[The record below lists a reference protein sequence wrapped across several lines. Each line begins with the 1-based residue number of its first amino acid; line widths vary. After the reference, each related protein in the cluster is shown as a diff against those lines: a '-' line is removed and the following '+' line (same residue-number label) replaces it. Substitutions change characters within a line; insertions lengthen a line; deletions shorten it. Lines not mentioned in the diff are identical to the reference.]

1 MSEEITTRKKLIRNG
16 EKPIQKYRFI
26 VQLLFAALCIWIGVE
41 FYLFVK
47 YLETGGSAS
56 YFTRPPGVD
65 GFLPISSLM
74 SFYYFLTTGT
84 IHSAH
89 PAGMFIFF
97 GIVLMS
103 LVIGKSFCSW
113 LCPIGL
119 LTELIGDFG
128 EKIFKRKIQ
137 LPRFLDY
144 PLRSLKYLM
153 LGFLFYAVFFLMT
166 SAALK
171 AFLDSPY
178 NLVADV
184 KMYYF
189 FAGISRF
196 SLIVISILF
205 VLSVVIRNFWCRYLC
220 PYGALL
226 GIASLLYL
234 AGCIEA
240 DYTEDVQALGLE
252 IEALIPETINSNF
265 ILPVE
270 EPYEITY
277 SMDSTVFTNEFIY
290 ESPVYD
296 QDKEFK
302 FTISR
307 GKTTQEFTKTV
318 YVLSSESGENET
330 KLYLDLPILESQIS
344 KEDYTQANVRV
355 ETRTNGVYG
364 ITHET
369 TEAQLRGR
377 GNSTWF
383 SYPKR
388 PYRLRFDKN
397 TSILGMPEA
406 KNYVLLAEFADR
418 SLMRNVVVQKMA
430 SLFTDKIYDL
440 ETRYVELYIN
450 NEYRGL
456 YVLTEQVETHKNKLS
471 IESIP
476 GEINTGYFMELDMR
490 LRDQPIDP
498 GHFWFIAR
506 GYPYEIKEPDPE
518 DPLYIDAQTAYLA
531 DYLSVLDQTLMD
543 HSDYEDYMDVDAW
556 VDYFIIQEFVKNVDI
571 GFSSVFLYK
580 EKDGVIKP
588 GPLWDFD

>member
-1 MSEEITTRKKLIRNG
+1 MKKLMM
-16 EKPIQKYRFI
+16 
-26 VQLLFAALCIWIGVE
+26 
-41 FYLFVK
+41 
-47 YLETGGSAS
+47 
-56 YFTRPPGVD
+56 
-65 GFLPISSLM
+65 LM
-74 SFYYFLTTGT
+74 
-84 IHSAH
+84 I
-89 PAGMFIFF
+89 
-97 GIVLMS
+97 
-103 LVIGKSFCSW
+103 
-113 LCPIGL
+113 
-119 LTELIGDFG
+119 
-128 EKIFKRKIQ
+128 
-137 LPRFLDY
+137 
-144 PLRSLKYLM
+144 
-153 LGFLFYAVFFLMT
+153 
-166 SAALK
+166 
-171 AFLDSPY
+171 
-178 NLVADV
+178 
-184 KMYYF
+184 
-189 FAGISRF
+189 
-196 SLIVISILF
+196 
-205 VLSVVIRNFWCRYLC
+205 
-220 PYGALL
+220 

-234 AGCIEA
+234 AGCIEP

-270 EPYEITY
+270 EAYEITY

-518 DPLYIDAQTAYLA
+518 DPLYLDAQTAYLA

-588 GPLWDFD
+588 GPLWDFDFALGNADYIDYGPENWYGMLEYKNRMFKLMMAIPEIRLKFRDRYMDFHYDVLPEIQEMIGVLSDSISSNVDANFTMWPILNDYWWPTPNEVLAQPSFLGQINYLQSYIELRSAWIYDEVLSERYSTGDFSIVIEED